1 MMKLLV
7 QKDQLYLAEPKA
19 TTTVAAPKL
28 CQDDVMND
36 SEGSGEETTTPE
48 ADPQTKLINEWLD
61 IVKRIQSVVDN
72 QAVYFRQAYEKDFEK
87 SKANVPIFSKFQVKN
102 Y

>member
-1 MMKLLV
+1 
-7 QKDQLYLAEPKA
+7 
-19 TTTVAAPKL
+19 
-28 CQDDVMND
+28 MND

-61 IVKRIQSVVDN
+61 IVKRIQSAVDN
-72 QAVYFRQAYEKDFEK
+72 QAVYFRQAYEKDFQ
-87 SKANVPIFSKFQVKN
+87 STKAKNVELTKFLVKN